1 MNLSV
6 GGHALGI
13 PIKTIILLGMS
24 AAFLLAGL
32 AAYTQPVY
40 ENQTLGYVIPGAI
53 IGAIGLGLLWK
64 ELHEGA

>member
-13 PIKTIILLGMS
+13 PIKTGILLGLS

-32 AAYTQPVY
+32 VAYTQPEY
-40 ENQTLGYVIPGAI
+40 EIQTLGYVIPGVI
-53 IGAIGLGLLWK
+53 VGAIGLGLLWK
-64 ELHEGA
+64 KLNEGT